1 MSTMTIRNI
10 EDGVKQALRERAAKR
25 GVSMEQEVRA
35 ILKEAVLAGEGDT
48 TVAREDNWYRA
59 FRKQVEQYGGF
70 DLEIPPRSKS
80 MREPPSF
87 E

>member
-10 EDGVKQALRERAAKR
+10 EDEVKQALRERAAKR
-25 GVSMEQEVRA
+25 GVSMEQEVRT
-35 ILKEAVLAGEGDT
+35 ILKEVILTGDVGT
-48 TVAREDNWYRA
+48 APARQENWYKA
-59 FRKQVEQYGGF
+59 IRKRVEPYGGF
-70 DLEIPPRSKS
+70 DLEIPPRGKS